1 MICYYHNR
9 GDNIRKNIGVVILA
23 VSLALVFTKALFT
36 TYETEQVMISS
47 GNIYLLQYGSYIN
60 KEVMNENVKKL
71 DDYLMY
77 FHDDKYYVYVG
88 AYINIDT
95 ARKMQKYFE
104 NENIYTYIKNDYI
117 SNSEVI
123 NKIEEIDNEIL
134 NEENYNRLLENN
146 KKILNILKNIV
157 S

>member
-1 MICYYHNR
+1 
-9 GDNIRKNIGVVILA
+9 
-23 VSLALVFTKALFT
+23 
-36 TYETEQVMISS
+36 MISS
-47 GNIYLLQYGSYIN
+47 GNIYLLQYGSYIS

-104 NENIYTYIKNDYI
+104 NINIYTYIKNDYI
-117 SNSEVI
+117 SNNEVI
-123 NKIEEIDNEIL
+123 NKIEEIDKEIL
-134 NEENYNRLLENN
+134 EEENYNKLINNN

>member
-1 MICYYHNR
+1 
-9 GDNIRKNIGVVILA
+9 
-23 VSLALVFTKALFT
+23 
-36 TYETEQVMISS
+36 MISS

-60 KEVMNENVKKL
+60 KEVMKENVNRL
-71 DDYLMY
+71 DDYIME

-95 ARKMQKYFE
+95 AKKMQKYFE

-123 NKIEEIDNEIL
+123 NKIEEIDKEIL
-134 NEENYNRLLENN
+134 EEENYNKLIENN
-146 KKILNILKNIV
+146 IKILNILKNIV

>member
-1 MICYYHNR
+1 
-9 GDNIRKNIGVVILA
+9 
-23 VSLALVFTKALFT
+23 
-36 TYETEQVMISS
+36 MISS
-47 GNIYLLQYGSYIN
+47 GNVYLLQYGSYIN
-60 KEVMNENVKKL
+60 KDVMNENVKKL